1 MQKTNNIIFLL
12 FSDSSK
18 FLEQI
23 SQRKLEFKSN
33 YKAYEQYICLYCI
46 KYDKHLNYFCKLN
59 VNFPDIIYIKN
70 Y

>member
-12 FSDSSK
+12 FSDGSK

-23 SQRKLEFKSN
+23 SQIKLEFKSN
-33 YKAYEQYICLYCI
+33 YKTYKQCICLYCR
-46 KYDKHLNYFCKLN
+46 KYKHLNYFCKLN
-59 VNFPDIIYIKN
+59 VNFPEIIYLKN